1 MVKRRHKKLSNGFG
15 SITKL
20 KGKNRKKC
28 YWARVTIGFDI
39 RGKPIRKSL
48 GLYLTWEDAY
58 DAIKEYHQKN
68 YNIDLKN
75 ATVKDIFDIFFENK
89 KREINPKTKQPISK
103 KTLTRYDGTFKNYFE
118 SIKKKKPI
126 DIIKNDIQNII
137 SNCGHGHSTQM
148 DIKLTWSGI
157 YFTAKEYHCPV
168 GEEFLK
174 VESEEKSEL
183 HYPYSISEIKKL
195 WDNLDLIPNINL
207 ILIMIYTG
215 LRPSELCKIEIKNVY
230 LKERYMIGGSKTAA
244 GINRTIPMCDVIYP
258 LIEKLSLSV
267 AKLEK

>member
-118 SIKKKKPI
+118 SKDVEIQLVTQLDGKF
-126 DIIKNDIQNII
+126 DLVVLTGFETEFNIKNE
-137 SNCGHGHSTQM
+137 S
-148 DIKLTWSGI
+148 
-157 YFTAKEYHCPV
+157 
-168 GEEFLK
+168 K
-174 VESEEKSEL
+174 VL
-183 HYPYSISEIKKL
+183 
-195 WDNLDLIPNINL
+195 N
-207 ILIMIYTG
+207 
-215 LRPSELCKIEIKNVY
+215 
-230 LKERYMIGGSKTAA
+230 
-244 GINRTIPMCDVIYP
+244 IYP
-258 LIEKLSLSV
+258 SILPAFKDCNPIKEAFLFGV
-267 AKLEK
+267 